1 MITRVSKLQ
10 VLAVLFLSLFALPAA
25 SFAATV
31 QAWLLINHDL
41 KDSVVSTDRNE
52 KEQLEKGGWK
62 TNGTGALQ
70 AAPQKGAV
78 PLHRLAR
85 AGTDATDRLL
95 EADESKIAGHVKKGF
110 TDEGVLGFVSSEA
123 KPGLV
128 PVHHYTK
135 DGKHFWLIDKSDQ
148 PAAEAKGWKAAGISF
163 WLWPVSPSADA
174 SKADAKAKT
183 K

>member
-1 MITRVSKLQ
+1 MITRVPKLH
-10 VLAVLFLSLFALPAA
+10 VFALLFLSLFAMSSA
-25 SFAATV
+25 SFAATH
-31 QAWLLINHDL
+31 QAWLLINADL

-52 KEQLEKGGWK
+52 KAQLENGGWK

-70 AAPQKGAV
+70 SAPEKGAL

-95 EADESKIAGHVKKGF
+95 EADESKIAGHVKNGF
-110 TDEGVLGFVSSEA
+110 TDEGVLGFVSSAA

-128 PVHHYTK
+128 PVHHFTK

-163 WLWPVSPSADA
+163 WLWPVPAATDA
-174 SKADAKAKT
+174 PKSGAPVKAK
-183 K
+183 